1 MLGSGVM
8 MPVREVKLGDSA
20 EDEGD
25 DAETGGVRAEET
37 GASVE
42 SEELTTAW
50 ASQAVVLL
58 IGGILK

>member
-1 MLGSGVM
+1 